1 MRKRTIIIIISFIS
15 AFILMSGGYGFWIK
29 PLTII
34 GNIEVRKLDESTKI
48 DLVPLN
54 PEMLE
59 QDQTDT
65 VNPEASNNPD
75 KSISILPN
83 NQNGTRA
90 DNFSGSETIEVTETL
105 ENQQDTGSRPI
116 DHPININETGDAD
129 NLVNPEQEQ
138 AGSEENVSIPSN
150 MVEADEPSGDQI
162 NEIDSKIN
170 VINEEGGSI
179 TGAQNGELDES
190 K

>member
-1 MRKRTIIIIISFIS
+1 M
-15 AFILMSGGYGFWIK
+15 
-29 PLTII
+29 
-34 GNIEVRKLDESTKI
+34 
-48 DLVPLN
+48 
-54 PEMLE
+54 
-59 QDQTDT
+59 
-65 VNPEASNNPD
+65 
-75 KSISILPN
+75 
-83 NQNGTRA
+83 
-90 DNFSGSETIEVTETL
+90 
-105 ENQQDTGSRPI
+105 
-116 DHPININETGDAD
+116 
-129 NLVNPEQEQ
+129 NPEQEQ